1 MSREKEDFNW
11 TDGGLH
17 CGIQKKKATQL
28 RHKVDTS
35 KRERARRTRIRRR
48 TLS

>member
-1 MSREKEDFNW
+1 MSREKEDSNW
-11 TDGGLH
+11 TDGGLY
-17 CGIQKKKATQL
+17 CGIQKKKQL

-48 TLS
+48 ILS

>member
-1 MSREKEDFNW
+1 MSREKEDSNW
-11 TDGGLH
+11 TDDSALWYPK
-17 CGIQKKKATQL
+17 KKKATQL

-35 KRERARRTRIRRR
+35 KSERARRTRIRRR